1 MTQVRTIL
9 HDNFNSLFQSDVDSC
24 TLKRDESNLNRYNC
38 IYGTWIFR
46 RCNEETVDFYALY
59 ERFKDISNLTR
70 ENTQN
75 GETFE
80 A

>member
-9 HDNFNSLFQSDVDSC
+9 RDNFNSLFQSDVDSC
-24 TLKRDESNLNRYNC
+24 TLKPDKSNLNRYNC

-46 RCNEETVDFYALY
+46 RYNEETEDFYALY
-59 ERFKDISNLTR
+59 ERFKDVSNSTR

-75 GETFE
+75 AETYE